1 MAEAKNRGETD
12 RGLQETDL
20 GRPFRLALAF
30 DQRSLDLP
38 ADARLTKI
46 NLVRQL
52 IDRYYEGH
60 APAAK
65 RAALE
70 QLAKISGE
78 PPAGT

>member
-1 MAEAKNRGETD
+1 M
-12 RGLQETDL
+12 
-20 GRPFRLALAF
+20 
-30 DQRSLDLP
+30 P

-70 QLAKISGE
+70 QLARISGE

>member
-1 MAEAKNRGETD
+1 LR
-12 RGLQETDL
+12 ETDL
-20 GRPFRLALAF
+20 GRPFRLVLAF
-30 DQRSLDLP
+30 DQRSLDLL

-52 IDRYYEGH
+52 IDRYYGGR

-70 QLAKISGE
+70 RLAKTSGQ

>member
-1 MAEAKNRGETD
+1 LR
-12 RGLQETDL
+12 ETDL
-20 GRPFRLALAF
+20 GRPFRLVLAF

-52 IDRYYEGH
+52 INRYYKGR

-70 QLAKISGE
+70 QLAKTSGQ
-78 PPAGT
+78 PSAGT

>member
-1 MAEAKNRGETD
+1 M
-12 RGLQETDL
+12 
-20 GRPFRLALAF
+20 
-30 DQRSLDLP
+30 P

-46 NLVRQL
+46 NPVRQL

-65 RAALE
+65 FAALE